1 MTRLSRGLASVARWL
16 AYGLIFL
23 IPLVAI
29 PSAPEP
35 LEIHKQTV
43 LVVLTLCAFLA
54 WACSMVA
61 RRSFSIRAG
70 WIHAVPLLVLGA
82 TVASAAASPAP
93 YLSWIGGSSQEYM
106 SALTIFALT
115 VLYYVVVNVLAS
127 EREHRVVHALLLSSA
142 AIAGAVGLW
151 SAFHGDTFNT
161 VGTLNALGIYLVAMT
176 AFGCGLTVANR
187 SDHAVLHGGLAG
199 RLERALVVLVSLETV
214 ALLAIVNYRVLWILL
229 IAGTSTLLAAAF
241 FRAKEI
247 VMPSGGTP
255 PAAAVDQRRLVLPML
270 LLVVSAIMVVGLPF
284 SVPLRAPIE
293 VTPSFASGIFI
304 ASSVLGGPSALLGS
318 GPGTYAF
325 DYMLLRDAAVN
336 ATPMWA
342 KRFDRAASFELTVA
356 TSLGIV
362 GSIAWTI
369 FVLAFFLR
377 SAARVIVAKSYKGWA
392 TVLVDFSAWLVFVI
406 AAFLYPGNLTL
417 VFFLFVLA
425 ALMTSQTEKPAKEI
439 PFATSPRTGTVLT
452 VSIAIASVG
461 VLAIVF
467 VTVGRYVSESALAKA
482 IEISG
487 ESGDAKEIVA
497 ALDRAVASNRFNDV
511 AERDLAQALVMRV
524 GAEIDGIADVST
536 ISPEKK
542 AYVQALAA
550 AGVDASIR
558 ATDLSP
564 REALNW
570 LSQAVVYRAL
580 IPLIPDAGNF
590 AVAAGRRAIALEPSN
605 PSDQIELGKTF
616 LALGE
621 SLRESTVS
629 TDPAVA
635 ADAKQKLS
643 AYLSS
648 AEDAFNA
655 AIALKPD
662 DSSAHYQL
670 SLTYDREGRLSD
682 AITKM
687 ESVRKYNPID
697 VGVAFQLG
705 MLYLRRDAKE
715 DLTLAQKEFERAV
728 ELTPSYSNARWFLAT
743 IYEKQENVAGA
754 IEQVSKVLEYNP
766 GNEIVGQRLERL
778 VRGEATAEVPS
789 VIDETV
795 PSTIPLP

>member
-1 MTRLSRGLASVARWL
+1 MTPLSRGLESIARFL
-16 AYGLIFL
+16 VYGLIFL
-23 IPLVAI
+23 LPLVVA
-29 PSAPEP
+29 PSAPDP
-35 LEIHKQTV
+35 LEIHKQTI
-43 LVVLTLCAFLA
+43 LVALTLCAFLA
-54 WACSMVA
+54 WSCSMVA
-61 RRSFSIRAG
+61 RRSFSIRTG
-70 WIHAVPLLVLGA
+70 WIHAFPLVVLGA
-82 TVASAAASPAP
+82 TVASAASSSAP
-93 YLSWIGGSSQEYM
+93 YLSWVGGSGQEYM
-106 SALTIFALT
+106 SVLTLFALT
-115 VLYYVVVNVLAS
+115 ALYFVVVNVLGS
-127 EREHRVVHALLLSSA
+127 EREHRVVHGLLLSSA

-151 SAFHGDTFNT
+151 SAFNGGTFNT
-161 VGTLNALGIYLVAMT
+161 VGTLNALGIFLVAMT
-176 AFGCGLTVANR
+176 TFGSGLLVANR
-187 SDHAVLHGGLAG
+187 SDHAVLHGGLVG
-199 RLERALVVLVSLETV
+199 RVERALIVLVSIETV

-241 FRAKEI
+241 FRAKDI

-270 LLVVSAIMVVGLPF
+270 LLVVSAIMVVGIPF
-284 SVPLRAPIE
+284 SFPFRAPIE
-293 VTPSFASGIFI
+293 VAPSYASGISI

-325 DYMLLRDAAVN
+325 DYALLRDAAVN

-362 GSIAWTI
+362 GSIAWGL
-369 FVLAFFLR
+369 FALAFFLR
-377 SAARVIVAKSYKGWA
+377 SVTRVVVAKSHKGWA
-392 TVLVDFSAWLVFVI
+392 TVLVDFSAWLVLVI
-406 AAFLYPGNLTL
+406 AAFLYPGNVTL
-417 VFFLFVLA
+417 VFFLLVLA
-425 ALMTSQTEKPAKEI
+425 ALMTSQTDRPAKEI
-439 PFATSPRTGTVLT
+439 PFAKSPRIATILT
-452 VSIAIASVG
+452 VSIAIASIG

-487 ESGDAKEIVA
+487 QSGDAKEIVA

-524 GAEIDGIADVST
+524 AAEIDGVTDVST
-536 ISPEKK
+536 ISPERM

-550 AGVDASIR
+550 AAVDASIR

-580 IPLIPDAGNF
+580 IPLIPDAGDF

-621 SLRESTVS
+621 SVRESTVS
-629 TDPAVA
+629 TDAAVA
-635 ADAKQKLS
+635 ADAKQKLAS
-643 AYLSS
+643 YLSS
-648 AEDAFNA
+648 AEVAFNA
-655 AIALKPD
+655 AISLRPT

-670 SLTYDREGRLSD
+670 SLTYDRQGRLSD

-687 ESVRKYNPID
+687 ENVRTYNPTD

-705 MLYLRRDAKE
+705 MLYLRRDAKD
-715 DLTLAQKEFERAV
+715 DLALAQREFERAV

-743 IYEKQENVAGA
+743 IYEKRGNVVGA
-754 IEQVSKVLEYNP
+754 IEQVTKVLEYNP

-778 VRGEATAEVPS
+778 KRGEATPDVPAA
-789 VIDETV
+789 IEDAM
-795 PSTIPLP
+795 PSS